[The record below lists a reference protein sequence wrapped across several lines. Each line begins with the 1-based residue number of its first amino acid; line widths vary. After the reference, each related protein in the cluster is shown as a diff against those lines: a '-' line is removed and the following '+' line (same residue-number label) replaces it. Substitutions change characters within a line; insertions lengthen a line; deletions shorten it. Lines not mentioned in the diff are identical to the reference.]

1 MCGIFTLLNNS
12 DTFSSEE
19 IQKAFE
25 YGNNRGP
32 EDSEFITYENN
43 LNIGFKRLAINGLNK
58 ESRQPMTIDN
68 ITLICNGEI
77 YNFKEL
83 FHQMDIEPTTQSDCE
98 IIIHLYK
105 RYGIKQTLM
114 LLDGYF
120 SFIIYDY
127 SALKKEPTIIV
138 ARDPFG
144 VRPLYILEQ
153 NTDNNDNNDISNN
166 NGNLAIISEKI
177 IGFASELKM
186 LNPLLN
192 TKKGLLTYL
201 NNTVS
206 NTKSNHFTITQYPPG
221 CYSVYKNQLRLF
233 GKYDWVVSEKNIC
246 YYSNISPSYIN
257 EPYSHWLYKNYLHTI
272 YTNLDNAVKKRV
284 QGTTERPIGCL
295 LSGGL
300 DSSLITALVNKHHQG
315 TLNTFSIG
323 MEGSE
328 DLKYARDVAHH
339 LNTNHTEIILT
350 PDEFFSAIPEV
361 IRAIES
367 YDTTTVRAS
376 VGNYLIGKYISK
388 NTDIKVVFN
397 GDGSDEI
404 TGGYL
409 YFLKSPDAFEFDAEC
424 RRLLHDIHFF
434 DVLRSD
440 RCIAA
445 HGLEP
450 RTPFLDRTFVNEY
463 LNIPLCLRFPR
474 YLSSHAPT
482 QHPPCEKMLL
492 REAIIN
498 NDIHLLPEYIIYRKK
513 EAFSDGVSGN
523 SGSWF
528 SIIGDKV
535 KNYELTNDDITNVE
549 HNTPETKEQLYYRI
563 IYDSFYPNTEK
574 SIPYFWMPK
583 YVNAKDASARTL
595 DFYNS

>member
-19 IQKAFE
+19 IQAAFE

-43 LNIGFKRLAINGLNK
+43 LNIGFKRLAINGLNM

-83 FHQMDIEPTTQSDCE
+83 FRQMEVEPMTQSDCE

-105 RYGIKQTLM
+105 RYGIKQTLI

-120 SFIIYDY
+120 SFILYDN

-144 VRPLYILEQ
+144 VRPLYILEH
-153 NTDNNDNNDISNN
+153 NIDNPAAED

-192 TKKGLLTYL
+192 TNKGLLTYL
-201 NNTVS
+201 NS
-206 NTKSNHFTITQYPPG
+206 NISHSKNAPFSITQYPPG

-233 GKYDWVVSEKNIC
+233 GNYEWVVSQKNIC
-246 YYSNISPSYIN
+246 YYSNISSSYIN
-257 EPYSHWLYKNYLHTI
+257 EPYSPELYKNYLDTI

-300 DSSLITALVNKHHQG
+300 DSSLITALVNKHYQG

-328 DLKYARDVAHH
+328 DLKYARDVSHH
-339 LNTNHTEIILT
+339 LHTNHTEIILT
-350 PDEFFSAIPEV
+350 PDEFFAAIPEV

-376 VGNYLIGKYISK
+376 VGNYLIGKYISEK
-388 NTDIKVVFN
+388 TDIKVVFN
-397 GDGSDEI
+397 GDGSDEL

-474 YLSSHAPT
+474 LLSSHSPHE
-482 QHPPCEKMLL
+482 QPLCEKMLL
-492 REAIIN
+492 REAIIS
-498 NDIHLLPEYIIYRKK
+498 NDEHLLPEYIIHRKK

-535 KNYELTNDDITNVE
+535 KNYELTSHDITNIE
-549 HNTPETKEQLYYRI
+549 HNTPKTKEQLYYRK
-563 IYDSFYPNTEK
+563 IYDSFYPNTAK
-574 SIPYFWMPK
+574 SIPYFWMPR

>member
-12 DTFSSEE
+12 HTFSSEE
-19 IQKAFE
+19 IQAAFE

-32 EDSEFITYENN
+32 EDSEFITYDNT

-120 SFIIYDY
+120 SFILYDN

-144 VRPLYILEQ
+144 VRPLYILEH
-153 NTDNNDNNDISNN
+153 NTDNFIAQEND
-166 NGNLAIISEKI
+166 NLAIISEKI

-192 TKKGLLTYL
+192 TNKGLLTYL
-201 NNTVS
+201 NS
-206 NTKSNHFTITQYPPG
+206 NISHSKNAPFSITQYPPG
-221 CYSVYKNQLRLF
+221 SYSVYKNQLRLF

-246 YYSNISPSYIN
+246 YYSNISPSYIH
-257 EPYSHWLYKNYLHTI
+257 EPYSHGLYKNYLHTI

-328 DLKYARDVAHH
+328 DLKYARNVSQH

-361 IRAIES
+361 IRTIES

-397 GDGSDEI
+397 GDGSDEL

-474 YLSSHAPT
+474 HLSSHATHERPL
-482 QHPPCEKMLL
+482 CEKMLL

-498 NDIHLLPEYIIYRKK
+498 NNEHLLPEYIIYRKK

-535 KNYELTNDDITNVE
+535 KKYELTSENITNLE
-549 HNTPETKEQLYYRI
+549 HNTPETKEQLYYRK
-563 IYDSFYPNTEK
+563 IYDSFYPNTAK